1 MGFQGRLGPR
11 TGKMRT
17 DIVTGALITCL
28 LIAAC
33 ALVPVVG
40 LMGTVFIPVPVLFYH
55 AKTGRQA
62 AAVIAAVALG
72 FVGLIG
78 GALEL
83 VFFGQFLLIG
93 LAMGEL
99 MPRGYSIE
107 WTAGIVCAAVLAFG
121 LVGLAG
127 YSFFSGTEI
136 YAILSET
143 ARANL
148 ELTVEIYRQMG
159 VSADQIQFLES
170 ALPVIQRVLVGI
182 VPGLA
187 ASSAL
192 MVTWISLL
200 TARAVF
206 RRVGL
211 PFPNYGALDHWKAP
225 DALVWGVI
233 AAGVLLLVP
242 DFFARI
248 VGLNGLLV
256 FMVVYFFQGI
266 AIVAFYFGKKQVPR
280 VARILFYAIIGL
292 QQVIMLAVIGV
303 GFFDTWF
310 NFRKLG
316 KPLASH

>member
-1 MGFQGRLGPR
+1 
-11 TGKMRT
+11 
-17 DIVTGALITCL
+17 
-28 LIAAC
+28 
-33 ALVPVVG
+33 
-40 LMGTVFIPVPVLFYH
+40 
-55 AKTGRQA
+55 
-62 AAVIAAVALG
+62 
-72 FVGLIG
+72 
-78 GALEL
+78 
-83 VFFGQFLLIG
+83 
-93 LAMGEL
+93 
-99 MPRGYSIE
+99 
-107 WTAGIVCAAVLAFG
+107 
-121 LVGLAG
+121 
-127 YSFFSGTEI
+127 
-136 YAILSET
+136 
-143 ARANL
+143 
-148 ELTVEIYRQMG
+148 
-159 VSADQIQFLES
+159 
-170 ALPVIQRVLVGI
+170 

-206 RRVGL
+206 RRTGL
-211 PFPNYGALDHWKAP
+211 PFPNFGALDHWKAP
-225 DALVWGVI
+225 EALVWGVI

-242 DFFARI
+242 DFSARI
-248 VGLNGLLV
+248 VGLNCLLV